1 MHTFWLSYPFQWNT
15 STDISTFVRNYF
27 KSSIYNLYFLFRKF
41 HSTFSVLFLLV
52 SCTFEITI
60 IRWQNSIRNSIILLA
75 ISTQT
80 SMPWWN
86 HPLLGI
92 FGFVFLCA
100 RPTFQTDHWLSTLF
114 TRCMKT
120 KVPPKLMMAFCER
133 AQMFWS
139 AVEPQR
145 VSVIRVSDEVLAI
158 LINCFSA
165 PREDLSWFTL
175 ILSFG
180 GSIVAGTVFGNSLS
194 SRIPAINF
202 PFHRFCHCYRNHCHT
217 LNVWSYFGIINM
229 HAHSEQWYSSY
240 TKKRRVFFCRGG
252 YMTPSRNE

>member
-41 HSTFSVLFLLV
+41 HSTFSVFFFAGVLYFWNHHHPMTKLY
-52 SCTFEITI
+52 SQQHYFIE
-60 IRWQNSIRNSIILLA
+60 A

-92 FGFVFLCA
+92 FGFVCLCA

-120 KVPPKLMMAFCER
+120 KVPPKLMMAWTSANVLECSRAPACECDTSIR
-133 AQMFWS
+133 WGPRYFDKLLFSTQRRSLLIYTHSLVWGFDCGRYGFW
-139 AVEPQR
+139 
-145 VSVIRVSDEVLAI
+145 
-158 LINCFSA
+158 
-165 PREDLSWFTL
+165 
-175 ILSFG
+175 
-180 GSIVAGTVFGNSLS
+180 
-194 SRIPAINF
+194 
-202 PFHRFCHCYRNHCHT
+202 
-217 LNVWSYFGIINM
+217 
-229 HAHSEQWYSSY
+229 
-240 TKKRRVFFCRGG
+240 
-252 YMTPSRNE
+252 

>member
-1 MHTFWLSYPFQWNT
+1 MCFFCWCLVLLKSPSSDDKTLFATALFYWSDQHTNLYAMMKPSIAWSIWVCLSLCT
-15 STDISTFVRNYF
+15 TDLSNRPLIADSLCSVHEN
-27 KSSIYNLYFLFRKF
+27 KSSTEIDDGILWTSAN
-41 HSTFSVLFLLV
+41 VLEC
-52 SCTFEITI
+52 SRAPACECDTS
-60 IRWQNSIRNSIILLA
+60 IRW
-75 ISTQT
+75 
-80 SMPWWN
+80 
-86 HPLLGI
+86 G
-92 FGFVFLCA
+92 
-100 RPTFQTDHWLSTLF
+100 
-114 TRCMKT
+114 
-120 KVPPKLMMAFCER
+120 
-133 AQMFWS
+133 
-139 AVEPQR
+139 
-145 VSVIRVSDEVLAI
+145 LAI

-240 TKKRRVFFCRGG
+240 TKKRRIFFCRGG
-252 YMTPSRNE
+252 YMTPSQFKDL